1 MGRERQLLCGILTVF
16 MLFPSCA
23 IDNREAEISILIG
36 ETALKTKSRLPDE
49 EKISDVGILIY
60 DVYGRLEHSSYHTG
74 QNVFQ
79 AKLLKG
85 ERYEIRA
92 FVNFGYKITAQ
103 HIEELEDLQFHLAYP
118 DEYKNGIPMVA
129 ATDLVI
135 NGDSQIVL
143 EPVRLMSRISLKMD
157 RSKLSEDVRMDVS
170 SVRIGNCP
178 KKVKVFG
185 NSRAESEDDCFT
197 AGYSHNGSECSVLN
211 TEDSKRM
218 SDEVSLYMLEN
229 MQGRF
234 SENGIDSDEDKIF
247 EDYDKRQKIC
257 SYVEIGLEY
266 SSPAWT
272 SMTGPLI
279 YRFYL
284 GEDRN
289 SLDVERNCHYHI
301 TVSPEDDGLKE
312 NSWRVDKTGLQ
323 YTGETSLVKYPSGY
337 INGNIGDRIH
347 LGCIVT
353 PSHAP
358 FDIGREYLEDDKAE
372 GIYDYEIDTDGHGV
386 TLQLTGPGTG
396 LVYMEAGD
404 PINEAALFIIE
415 VNLP

>member
-1 MGRERQLLCGILTVF
+1 

-129 ATDLVI
+129 ATDVVI

-197 AGYSHNGSECSVLN
+197 AGYSHSGSECSALN

-247 EDYDKRQKIC
+247 EDYDKRQDIC
-257 SYVEIGLEY
+257 SYVELALEY

-396 LVYMEAGD
+396 LIYMEAGD

>member
-1 MGRERQLLCGILTVF
+1 

-92 FVNFGYKITAQ
+92 FVNFGYTITAQ

-197 AGYSHNGSECSVLN
+197 AGYSHSGSECSVLN

>member
-129 ATDLVI
+129 ATDVVI

-197 AGYSHNGSECSVLN
+197 AGYSHSGSECSALN

-234 SENGIDSDEDKIF
+234 SENRIDSDEDKIF

-396 LVYMEAGD
+396 LIYMEAGD

>member
-1 MGRERQLLCGILTVF
+1 MGRERQLFCRILITF
-16 MLFPSCA
+16 ILLSSCT
-23 IDNREAEISILIG
+23 IDRREADISILIG
-36 ETALKTKSRLPDE
+36 EAVLKTKSELPDE
-49 EKISDVGILIY
+49 EKISDVSILIY
-60 DVYGRLEHSSYHTG
+60 DIYGRLEHSSYHVG
-74 QNVFQ
+74 QSVFQ

-92 FVNFGYKITAQ
+92 FVNFGYRISAQ
-103 HIEELEDLQFHLAYP
+103 HIENLTDMQFHLAYP
-118 DEYKNGIPMVA
+118 DECRNGIPMVA
-129 ATDLVI
+129 IEEVTIGEDCQVM
-135 NGDSQIVL
+135 L
-143 EPVRLMSRISLKMD
+143 EPIRLMSRISLKMD
-157 RSKLSEDVRMDVS
+157 RSRLSDDVRMEVS

-197 AGYSHNGSECSVLN
+197 VGYSRSGSECAALN
-211 TEDSKRM
+211 IEDSRRI
-218 SDEVSLYMLEN
+218 SDEISLYMLEN

-234 SENGIDSDEDKIF
+234 SENVVDSDEGKIF
-247 EDYDKRQKIC
+247 EDYDKRQEIC
-257 SYVEIGLEY
+257 SYVELALEY
-266 SSPAWT
+266 SSPTWT

-289 SLDVERNCHYHI
+289 NLDVERNCHYHI

-337 INGNIGDRIH
+337 INGNIGDKIH
-347 LGCIVT
+347 LGCIAT

-358 FDIGREYLEDDKAE
+358 FDIGLEYLEDDKAE
-372 GIYDYEIDTDGHGV
+372 GIYDYEIDADGHGV
-386 TLQLTGPGTG
+386 TLLLTGPGTG
-396 LVYMEAGD
+396 LIYMEAGD

>member
-1 MGRERQLLCGILTVF
+1 MLL
-16 MLFPSCA
+16 PSCA

-74 QNVFQ
+74 QNVFH

-92 FVNFGYKITAQ
+92 FINFGYKITAQ
-103 HIEELEDLQFHLAYP
+103 HIEELEDVQFHLAYP

-129 ATDLVI
+129 ATDVVI

-185 NSRAESEDDCFT
+185 SSRAESEDDCFT
-197 AGYSHNGSECSVLN
+197 AGYSHSGSECSALN

-229 MQGRF
+229 IQGRF

-289 SLDVERNCHYHI
+289 SLNVERNCHYHI

-396 LVYMEAGD
+396 LIYMEAGD

>member
-1 MGRERQLLCGILTVF
+1 MGRERQLFCRILIACI
-16 MLFPSCA
+16 LFASCN
-23 IDNREAEISILIG
+23 IDRQEADISILIG
-36 ETALKTKSRLPDE
+36 ETVLKTKSELPDE
-49 EKISDVGILIY
+49 EKISDVSILIY
-60 DVYGRLEHSSYHTG
+60 DIYGRLEHSSYHVG
-74 QNVFQ
+74 QSVFQ

-85 ERYEIRA
+85 EKYEIRA

-103 HIEELEDLQFHLAYP
+103 HIEELADIQFHLAYP

-129 ATDLVI
+129 TAEVVI
-135 NGDSQIVL
+135 GEDSQIVL

-157 RSKLSEDVRMDVS
+157 RSRLSDDVRMEVS

-178 KKVKVFG
+178 KKVKAFG

-197 AGYSHNGSECSVLN
+197 VGYFHSGSECSALN
-211 TEDSKRM
+211 TEDGRRI

-234 SENGIDSDEDKIF
+234 NENGVDSDEGKIF
-247 EDYDKRQKIC
+247 KEYDKRQDIC
-257 SYVEIGLEY
+257 SYVELALEY
-266 SSPAWT
+266 SSPTWT

-312 NSWRVDKTGLQ
+312 SSWRVDKTGLK
-323 YTGETSLVKYPSGY
+323 YTGETSLVKYPAGY

-353 PSHAP
+353 PSHTP
-358 FDIGREYLEDDKAE
+358 FDIGLEYLEDDKAE

-386 TLQLTGPGTG
+386 TLLLTGPGTG
-396 LVYMEAGD
+396 LIYMEAGD

>member
-1 MGRERQLLCGILTVF
+1 

-197 AGYSHNGSECSVLN
+197 AGYSHSGSECSVLN

>member
-1 MGRERQLLCGILTVF
+1 

-197 AGYSHNGSECSVLN
+197 AGYSHSGSECSVLN

-358 FDIGREYLEDDKAE
+358 IDIGREYLEDDKAE